1 MILDFWMWSFKPTFS
16 LSLSLSSRGSLVL
29 CFLPLKWYHP
39 HIWGGYFS
47 CLSWFQQW
55 PQDWRSA
62 LIPIP
67 KKSSTKDIRQLDSS
81 PLLVRSCLKSCM
93 LGFSISQIKN
103 FQVSKLGLE
112 RQTDQ
117 RSNCQ
122 HLLDHRESKGIPE
135 KHLLLFHQWHQSFW
149 LCGP

>member
-1 MILDFWMWSFKPTFS
+1 MFIS
-16 LSLSLSSRGSLVL
+16 LTVCNQKTTSVL
-29 CFLPLKWYHP
+29 LGKQTHNKYRTYIRLNFYYSAIKVLYAICQQ
-39 HIWGGYFS
+39 IWKI
-47 CLSWFQQW
+47 QQW

-67 KKSSTKDIRQLDSS
+67 KKGSTKDIRQLDSS

-135 KHLLLFHQWHQSFW
+135 KHLLLFHQ
-149 LCGP
+149 